1 MHPSLAIAPSKAKPR
16 KPALKYYGYRGAEG
30 LTNLKCD
37 SIKMANDQKRTC
49 MTTNDRTLRLRL
61 EDANKSRLGV
71 CWIQFQDGI
80 YLSDT
85 KYRMVGFIIFF
96 ILNCHRYGSLMP
108 V

>member
-1 MHPSLAIAPSKAKPR
+1 MHPSLAIAPGKAKPR

-37 SIKMANDQKRTC
+37 SIKIANDQKWTC
-49 MTTNDRTLRLRL
+49 MTTNDRTLSL

-96 ILNCHRYGSLMP
+96 IKCHRYGSLMP